1 LIRQVSIVTGFL
13 GAGKTTLALG
23 LIQSGAMRDVVLIV
37 NDFGEASFDSIQIGS
52 TGASYQ
58 AMDGGCICCSV
69 KDDLL
74 KTLHEIPRLFPDKK
88 KVWIETSGISDPTDL
103 VTLFESSSFLYESYV
118 LNSVVC
124 VVDARNDFNW
134 LMKQDSAPQ
143 QLAAASC
150 VVLNK
155 YNLSDQGVDDLRM
168 EVGSLN
174 PIAEI
179 QVVSLSDGKP
189 ISMDIV
195 FGSVGY
201 QIRDTDHG
209 ILKHD
214 HAHETHGF
222 TTHTIRWDGSVD
234 ETLFSDLLDAW
245 IASPELDLLRLK
257 GSVRTNDS
265 DRRIVVQGVRKQ
277 VTFDY
282 DDSEWPQS
290 SALVVIGREITTTM
304 IDGLHQQILTTQSE
318 KQVEAEICQK

>member
-1 LIRQVSIVTGFL
+1 MIRQVSIVTGFL

-88 KVWIETSGISDPTDL
+88 KVWIETSGISDPADL

-124 VVDARNDFNW
+124 VVDARNNFDW
-134 LMKQDSAPQ
+134 LMTQDSAPQ

-150 VVLNK
+150 VVVNK
-155 YNLSDQGVDDLRM
+155 YNLPDKAVDTLVM

-174 PIAEI
+174 PVADIH
-179 QVVSLSDGKP
+179 VVSLRDDQP
-189 ISMDIV
+189 ISVDIF
-195 FGSVGY
+195 FGSVAY
-201 QIRDTDHG
+201 QIRGTGDYLSTNN
-209 ILKHD
+209 

-234 ETLFSDLLDAW
+234 ESLFSDLLDAW
-245 IASPELDLLRLK
+245 IESPELDLLRLK
-257 GSVRTNDS
+257 GSVHTNNS
-265 DRRIVVQGVRKQ
+265 DRLMVVQGVRKQ

-282 DDSEWPQS
+282 DDLEWPQAS
-290 SALVVIGREITTTM
+290 VLVVIGREITQIM
-304 IDGLHQQILTTQSE
+304 IDDLHQQILTAQSE

>member
-1 LIRQVSIVTGFL
+1 MIRQVSIVTGFW

-88 KVWIETSGISDPTDL
+88 KVWIETSGISDPAEL
-103 VTLFESSSFLYESYV
+103 VTLFESSSFLYDSYV

-124 VVDARNDFNW
+124 VVDARNDFDW
-134 LMKQDSAPQ
+134 LMTQDSAPQ

-150 VVLNK
+150 VVVNR
-155 YNLSDQGVDDLRM
+155 YNLPDKAIDTLVM

-174 PIAEI
+174 PIADI
-179 QVVSLSDGKP
+179 HVVSLRDDKP
-189 ISMDIV
+189 ISVDIF
-195 FGSVGY
+195 FGSVAY
-201 QIRDTDHG
+201 QIRGNGDVFSTN
-209 ILKHD
+209 D

-234 ETLFSDLLDAW
+234 ESLFSDLLDAW
-245 IASPELDLLRLK
+245 IESPELDLLRLK
-257 GSVRTNDS
+257 GSVHTNNS
-265 DRRIVVQGVRKQ
+265 DRNMVVQGVRKQ

-282 DDSEWPQS
+282 DDSEWPQAS
-290 SALVVIGREITTTM
+290 VLVVIGREITQTM
-304 IDGLHQQILTTQSE
+304 IDGLHQQILTAQSE

>member
-1 LIRQVSIVTGFL
+1 MIRQVSIVTGFL

-88 KVWIETSGISDPTDL
+88 KVWIETSGISDPAEL
-103 VTLFESSSFLYESYV
+103 VTLFESSSFLYNSYV

-124 VVDARNDFNW
+124 VVDARNNFDW
-134 LMKQDSAPQ
+134 LMTQNPAPQ
-143 QLAAASC
+143 QLASASC
-150 VVLNK
+150 VVVNR
-155 YNLSDQGVDDLRM
+155 YNLPDAAIDTLVM

-174 PIAEI
+174 PIADI
-179 QVVSLSDGKP
+179 QVVSLRDDKS
-189 ISMDIV
+189 IAIDIF
-195 FGSVGY
+195 FGSLAY
-201 QIRDTDHG
+201 QIQGAGAVFSTS
-209 ILKHD
+209 D

-222 TTHTIRWDGSVD
+222 TTHTIRWNGSVD
-234 ETLFSDLLDAW
+234 ESLFSDLLDAW
-245 IASPELDLLRLK
+245 IESPELDLLRLK
-257 GSVRTNDS
+257 GSVRINNS
-265 DRRIVVQGVRKQ
+265 DRHIVVQGVRKK

-282 DDSEWPQS
+282 DDSNWPRAS
-290 SALVVIGREITTTM
+290 VLVVIGREITQTM
-304 IDGLHQQILTTQSE
+304 IDGLHQQILTAQSE

>member
-1 LIRQVSIVTGFL
+1 MIRQVSIVTGFL

-88 KVWIETSGISDPTDL
+88 KVWIETSGISDPAEL
-103 VTLFESSSFLYESYV
+103 VTLFESSSFLYNSYV

-124 VVDARNDFNW
+124 VVDARNNFDW
-134 LMKQDSAPQ
+134 LMTQNPAPQ
-143 QLAAASC
+143 QLASASC
-150 VVLNK
+150 VVVNR
-155 YNLSDQGVDDLRM
+155 YNLPDAAIDTLVM

-174 PIAEI
+174 PIADI
-179 QVVSLSDGKP
+179 QVVSLRDDKS
-189 ISMDIV
+189 IAIDIF
-195 FGSVGY
+195 FGSLAY
-201 QIRDTDHG
+201 QIQGAGAVFSTS
-209 ILKHD
+209 D

-222 TTHTIRWDGSVD
+222 TTHTIRWNGSVD
-234 ETLFSDLLDAW
+234 ESLFSDLLDAW
-245 IASPELDLLRLK
+245 IESPALDLLRLK
-257 GSVRTNDS
+257 GSVRTNNS
-265 DRRIVVQGVRKQ
+265 DRLMVVQGVRKQ

-282 DDSEWPQS
+282 DDLEWPQAS
-290 SALVVIGREITTTM
+290 VLVVIGREITQTM
-304 IDGLHQQILTTQSE
+304 IDGLHQQILTAQSE

>member
-1 LIRQVSIVTGFL
+1 MIRQVSIVTGFL

-88 KVWIETSGISDPTDL
+88 KVWIETSGISDPAEL
-103 VTLFESSSFLYESYV
+103 VTLFESSSFLYNSYV

-124 VVDARNDFNW
+124 VVDARNNFDW
-134 LMKQDSAPQ
+134 LMTQDSAPQ

-150 VVLNK
+150 VVVNR
-155 YNLSDQGVDDLRM
+155 YNLPDKAIDTLVM

-174 PIAEI
+174 PIADI
-179 QVVSLSDGKP
+179 QVVSLRDDKS
-189 ISMDIV
+189 IAIDIF
-195 FGSVGY
+195 FGSLAY
-201 QIRDTDHG
+201 QIQGAGAVLSTNN
-209 ILKHD
+209 
-214 HAHETHGF
+214 HARETHGF

-234 ETLFSDLLDAW
+234 ESLFSDLLDAW
-245 IASPELDLLRLK
+245 IESPELDLLRLK
-257 GSVRTNDS
+257 GSVHTNNS
-265 DRRIVVQGVRKQ
+265 DRLMVVQGVRKQ

-282 DDSEWPQS
+282 DDSEWPQAS
-290 SALVVIGREITTTM
+290 VLVVIGREITQIM
-304 IDGLHQQILTTQSE
+304 IDDLHQQILTAQSE

>member
-1 LIRQVSIVTGFL
+1 MIRQVSIVTGFL

-88 KVWIETSGISDPTDL
+88 KVWIETSGISDPAEL
-103 VTLFESSSFLYESYV
+103 VTLFESSSFLYNSYV

-124 VVDARNDFNW
+124 VVDARNNFDW
-134 LMKQDSAPQ
+134 LMTQNPAPQ
-143 QLAAASC
+143 QLASASC
-150 VVLNK
+150 VVVNR
-155 YNLSDQGVDDLRM
+155 YNLPDAAIDTLVM

-174 PIAEI
+174 PIADI
-179 QVVSLSDGKP
+179 QVVSLRDDKS
-189 ISMDIV
+189 IAIDIF
-195 FGSVGY
+195 FGSLAY
-201 QIRDTDHG
+201 QIQGAGAVLSTS
-209 ILKHD
+209 D

-222 TTHTIRWDGSVD
+222 TTHTIRWNGSVD
-234 ETLFSDLLDAW
+234 ESLFSDLLDAW
-245 IASPELDLLRLK
+245 IESPELDLLRLK
-257 GSVRTNDS
+257 GSVHTNNS
-265 DRRIVVQGVRKQ
+265 DRHMVVQGVRKQ

-282 DDSEWPQS
+282 DDSEWPQA
-290 SALVVIGREITTTM
+290 SALVVIGREITQIM
-304 IDGLHQQILTTQSE
+304 IDDLHQQILTAQSE

>member
-88 KVWIETSGISDPTDL
+88 KVWIETSGISDPADL

-124 VVDARNDFNW
+124 VVDARNDFDW
-134 LMKQDSAPQ
+134 LMTQDSAPQ

-150 VVLNK
+150 VVVNK
-155 YNLSDQGVDDLRM
+155 YNLPDKAVDTLVM

-174 PIAEI
+174 PVADIH
-179 QVVSLSDGKP
+179 VVSLRDDQP
-189 ISMDIV
+189 ISVDIF
-195 FGSVGY
+195 FGSVAY
-201 QIRDTDHG
+201 QIRGTGDYLSTNN
-209 ILKHD
+209 

-234 ETLFSDLLDAW
+234 ESLFSDLLDAW
-245 IASPELDLLRLK
+245 IESPELDLLRLK
-257 GSVRTNDS
+257 GSVRINNS
-265 DRRIVVQGVRKQ
+265 DRHIVVQGVRKQ

-282 DDSEWPQS
+282 DDSNWPRAS
-290 SALVVIGREITTTM
+290 VLVVIGREITQTM
-304 IDGLHQQILTTQSE
+304 IDGLHQQILTAQSE

>member
-88 KVWIETSGISDPTDL
+88 KVWIETSGISDPTEL
-103 VTLFESSSFLYESYV
+103 VTLFESSSFLYNSYV

-124 VVDARNDFNW
+124 VVDARNNFDW
-134 LMKQDSAPQ
+134 LMTQNPAPQ
-143 QLAAASC
+143 QLASASC
-150 VVLNK
+150 VVVNR
-155 YNLSDQGVDDLRM
+155 YNLPDAAIDTLVM

-174 PIAEI
+174 PIADI
-179 QVVSLSDGKP
+179 QVVSLRDDKS
-189 ISMDIV
+189 IAIDIF
-195 FGSVGY
+195 FGSLAY
-201 QIRDTDHG
+201 QIQGAGAVFSTS
-209 ILKHD
+209 D

-222 TTHTIRWDGSVD
+222 TTHTIRWNGSVD
-234 ETLFSDLLDAW
+234 ESLFSDLLDAW
-245 IASPELDLLRLK
+245 IESPELDLLRLK
-257 GSVRTNDS
+257 GSVHTNNS
-265 DRRIVVQGVRKQ
+265 DRLMVVQSVRKQ

-282 DDSEWPQS
+282 DDLEWPQAS
-290 SALVVIGREITTTM
+290 VLVVIGREITQIM
-304 IDGLHQQILTTQSE
+304 IDDLHQQILTAQSE

>member
-1 LIRQVSIVTGFL
+1 MIRQVSIVTGFL

-88 KVWIETSGISDPTDL
+88 KVWIETSGISDPAEL
-103 VTLFESSSFLYESYV
+103 VTLFESSSFLYNSYV

-124 VVDARNDFNW
+124 VVDARNNFDW
-134 LMKQDSAPQ
+134 LMTQNPAPQ
-143 QLAAASC
+143 QLASASC
-150 VVLNK
+150 VVVNR
-155 YNLSDQGVDDLRM
+155 YNLPDADIDTLVM

-174 PIAEI
+174 PIADI
-179 QVVSLSDGKP
+179 QVVSLRDDKS
-189 ISMDIV
+189 IAIDIF
-195 FGSVGY
+195 FGSLAY
-201 QIRDTDHG
+201 QIQGAGAVFSTS
-209 ILKHD
+209 D

-222 TTHTIRWDGSVD
+222 TTHTIRWNGSVD
-234 ETLFSDLLDAW
+234 ESLFSELLDAW
-245 IASPELDLLRLK
+245 IESPELDLLRLK
-257 GSVRTNDS
+257 GSVHTNNS
-265 DRRIVVQGVRKQ
+265 DRLMVVQGVRKQ

-282 DDSEWPQS
+282 DDLEWPQAS
-290 SALVVIGREITTTM
+290 VLVVIGREITQIM
-304 IDGLHQQILTTQSE
+304 IDDLHQQILTAQSE